1 MKDLK
6 TLIFD
11 YKNEGYFRK
20 ILEKN
25 SEICISDI
33 YEEIYGSSR

>member
-20 ILEKN
+20 NIREILRN
-25 SEICISDI
+25 L
-33 YEEIYGSSR
+33 YF

>member
-20 ILEKN
+20 KIREKLRN
-25 SEICISDI
+25 L
-33 YEEIYGSSR
+33 YF